1 MLQQAALQ
9 FIEAP
14 AQDTQGA
21 QEERKRLARELHDS
35 VAQLLYGISL
45 QAAAASRSC
54 RAGNTQQAAQRLADI
69 QQDAIQALVE
79 IRLLICELDPPL
91 LEAAGL
97 GVALQA
103 CLERVAQRD
112 GLETNLVIDG
122 IERLPPAIERELYRI
137 AVEALSNLVRHAR
150 ARSVQVHLY
159 QAGNFIYLQIEDDGQ
174 GFDPQAGYQSGGL
187 GLHSMQERACRLGG
201 RLEVDSQVGR
211 GSRISARIPR
221 TDKGEDHEPDPRP
234 HRRRPPGGA

>member
-9 FIEAP
+9 FVEAP

-69 QQDAIQALVE
+69 QQDALQALIE

-97 GVALQA
+97 GVALQT
-103 CLERVAQRD
+103 CLDKVAQRD
-112 GLETNLVIDG
+112 GLETSLAIDG
-122 IERLPPAIERELYRI
+122 IDRLSPQIERELYRI
-137 AVEALSNLVRHAR
+137 AVEALSNLVRHAQ

-159 QAGNFIYLQIEDDGQ
+159 QADGTICLQIEDDGQ
-174 GFDPQAGYQSGGL
+174 GFDLQDGYKSGGL
-187 GLHSMQERACRLGG
+187 GLHSMQERACSLGG
-201 RLEVDSQVGR
+201 RLEVDSQIGR
-211 GSRISARIPR
+211 GSRITARIPV
-221 TDKGEDHEPDPRP
+221 TRP
-234 HRRRPPGGA
+234 AS